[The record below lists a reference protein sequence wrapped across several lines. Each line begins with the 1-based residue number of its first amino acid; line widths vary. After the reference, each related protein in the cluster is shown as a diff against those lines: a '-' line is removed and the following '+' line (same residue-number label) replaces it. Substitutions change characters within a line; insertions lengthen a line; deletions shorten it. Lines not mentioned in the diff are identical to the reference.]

1 MPSLHKQLRST
12 RASSKNKEYMS
23 RRGWFL
29 FLLVGFLWGIPY
41 LFIKVAVD
49 PDNGFTPATVVC
61 LRTAI
66 GAAIL
71 IPLAIRGGHFSAALK
86 GYKYVALYALLE
98 MIGPWILIGTAEQK
112 ISSGLA
118 GLLVAS
124 VPIWA
129 TIFASLR
136 GDKTVWQRKRLFG
149 IVVGFIGL
157 IAVVGIESITGSAD
171 ALSIFMVL
179 LASIGYSYAVM
190 MVQGAL
196 PGVSGVAINAVA
208 MAITALF
215 YLPFAIAQW
224 PTHTISAGAIRAVIG
239 LGVLSTGAAFAAFF
253 TLANIIGVARGS
265 LVTYL
270 NTACAVVL
278 GVIILDEPLTTGIIL
293 GLPLVLIGSYFASRK
308 PANT

>member
-1 MPSLHKQLRST
+1 
-12 RASSKNKEYMS
+12 MS

-29 FLLVGFLWGIPY
+29 FILVGFLWGVPY
-41 LFIKVAVD
+41 LFIKIAVD
-49 PDNGFTPATVVC
+49 PDNGFSPAAVVC

-71 IPLAIRGGHFSAALK
+71 VPLAMRQGQLGAAIRGI
-86 GYKYVALYALLE
+86 KYVAPYALLE

-118 GLLVAS
+118 GLLIAS

-129 TIFASLR
+129 TIFASMR
-136 GDKTVWQRKRLFG
+136 GDKTVWHHMRLLG

-157 IAVVGIESITGSAD
+157 IAVVGFESIKGSSD
-171 ALSIFMVL
+171 PLSIAMVL
-179 LASIGYSYAVM
+179 VAAIGYSYAVM

-196 PGVSGVAINAVA
+196 PHVSGIAINAVA
-208 MAITALF
+208 MAITAIF
-215 YLPFAIAQW
+215 YLPLTIIQW
-224 PTHTISAGAIRAVIG
+224 PTHEISTEAITAIIG
-239 LGVLSTGAAFAAFF
+239 LGVLSTGAAFVAFF
-253 TLANIIGVARGS
+253 ALAAIIGVARGS

-270 NTACAVVL
+270 NTAFAVVL
-278 GVIILDEPLTTGIIL
+278 GVIILDEPFTTGMAI

-308 PANT
+308 PAEAK

>member
-1 MPSLHKQLRST
+1 
-12 RASSKNKEYMS
+12 MS

-29 FLLVGFLWGIPY
+29 FILVGFLWGVPY

-49 PDNGFTPATVVC
+49 PENGFSPAIVVC

-71 IPLAIRGGHFSAALK
+71 IPFAIKQKQLIPAIRGI
-86 GYKYVALYALLE
+86 KYVSLYALLE

-129 TIFASLR
+129 TIFASMR
-136 GDKTVWQRKRLFG
+136 GDKSVWHHTRLIG
-149 IVVGFIGL
+149 IIVGFIGL

-171 ALSIFMVL
+171 PLSIGMVL
-179 LASIGYSYAVM
+179 VAAIGYSYAVM
-190 MVQGAL
+190 MVQTAL
-196 PGVSGVAINAVA
+196 PDVSGIAINAVA
-208 MAITALF
+208 MALTAIF
-215 YLPFAIAQW
+215 YLPWTLIQW
-224 PTHTISAGAIRAVIG
+224 PEHHISMSAINAVIG
-239 LGVLSTGAAFAAFF
+239 LGVLSTGAAFVAFF
-253 TLANIIGVARGS
+253 ALTAIIGVARGS

-270 NTACAVVL
+270 NTAFAVVL
-278 GVIILDEPLTTGIIL
+278 GVIILSEPLTFGIII
-293 GLPLVLIGSYFASRK
+293 GLPLVLIGSYLASRK
-308 PANT
+308 PASTQA

>member
-1 MPSLHKQLRST
+1 
-12 RASSKNKEYMS
+12 MS
-23 RRGWFL
+23 RRAWFL
-29 FLLVGFLWGIPY
+29 FVLVGFLWGVPY

-49 PDNGFTPATVVC
+49 PDNGFSPAVVVC

-71 IPLAIRGGHFSAALK
+71 IPLAMRQGQLGAAIRGI
-86 GYKYVALYALLE
+86 KYVAPYALLE

-118 GLLVAS
+118 GLLIAS

-129 TIFASLR
+129 TIFASMR
-136 GDKTVWQRKRLFG
+136 GDKTVWHHKRLMG

-157 IAVVGIESITGSAD
+157 IAVVGFESIKGSSD
-171 ALSIFMVL
+171 PLSIAMVL
-179 LASIGYSYAVM
+179 VAAIGYSYAVM

-196 PGVSGVAINAVA
+196 PHVSGIAINAVA
-208 MAITALF
+208 MAITAIF
-215 YLPFAIAQW
+215 YLPLTIIQW
-224 PTHTISAGAIRAVIG
+224 PTHEISSEAINAIIG
-239 LGVLSTGAAFAAFF
+239 LGVLSTGAAFVAFF
-253 TLANIIGVARGS
+253 ALAAMIGVARGS

-270 NTACAVVL
+270 NTAFAVVL
-278 GVIILDEPLTTGIIL
+278 GVIILDEPFTTGLAL

-308 PANT
+308 PIEAK

>member
-1 MPSLHKQLRST
+1 
-12 RASSKNKEYMS
+12 MS
-23 RRGWFL
+23 RRGLFL
-29 FLLVGFLWGIPY
+29 FILVGFLWGIPY
-41 LFIKVAVD
+41 LFIKIAID
-49 PDNGFTPATVVC
+49 PESGFTPAIVVC

-71 IPLAIRGGHFSAALK
+71 IPLAIKQGQLGAALR
-86 GYKYVALYALLE
+86 GAKYVFFYALLE

-157 IAVVGIESITGSAD
+157 IAVVGIESITGSSD
-171 ALSIFMVL
+171 PLSIAMVL
-179 LASIGYSYAVM
+179 VASIGYSYAVM

-196 PGVSGVAINAVA
+196 PNVSGIAINAVA
-208 MAITALF
+208 MAMTALF
-215 YLPFAIAQW
+215 YAPWAIAQW
-224 PTHTISAGAIRAVIG
+224 PTHEISQGAIRAIIG

-270 NTACAVVL
+270 NTAFAVVL
-278 GVIILDEPLTTGIIL
+278 GVVILNEPLTTGIIL

-308 PANT
+308 PANA

>member
-1 MPSLHKQLRST
+1 
-12 RASSKNKEYMS
+12 MS

-29 FLLVGFLWGIPY
+29 FILVGFLWGIPY

-49 PDNGFTPATVVC
+49 PENGFSPATVVC

-71 IPLAIRGGHFSAALK
+71 IPFAIKQKQLIPALRGFT
-86 GYKYVALYALLE
+86 YVSFYALLE

-136 GDKTVWQRKRLFG
+136 GDKSVWHHTRLIG
-149 IVVGFIGL
+149 IIVGFIGL
-157 IAVVGIESITGSAD
+157 IAVVGIESIAGSAD
-171 ALSIFMVL
+171 PLSIGMVL
-179 LASIGYSYAVM
+179 VAAIGYSYAVM
-190 MVQGAL
+190 MVQTAL
-196 PGVSGVAINAVA
+196 PDVSGIAINAVA
-208 MAITALF
+208 MALTAIF
-215 YLPFAIAQW
+215 YLPWTYIQW
-224 PTHTISAGAIRAVIG
+224 PDHHISMSAINAVIG
-239 LGVLSTGAAFAAFF
+239 LGVLSTGAAFVAFF
-253 TLANIIGVARGS
+253 ALTAIIGVARGS

-270 NTACAVVL
+270 NTAFAVVL
-278 GVIILDEPLTTGIIL
+278 GVIILSEPLTFGIIL
-293 GLPLVLIGSYFASRK
+293 GLPLVLIGSYLASRK
-308 PANT
+308 PASAQI

>member
-1 MPSLHKQLRST
+1 
-12 RASSKNKEYMS
+12 MS

-29 FLLVGFLWGIPY
+29 FIFVGFLWGVPY

-49 PDNGFTPATVVC
+49 PENGFSPAIVVC

-71 IPLAIRGGHFSAALK
+71 LPLAIKQKQLMPAIRGI
-86 GYKYVALYALLE
+86 KYVAPYALLE

-118 GLLVAS
+118 GLLIAS

-129 TIFASLR
+129 TIFASMR

-149 IVVGFIGL
+149 IVIGFVGL
-157 IAVVGIESITGSAD
+157 IAIVGIESIKGSSD
-171 ALSIFMVL
+171 PISILMVL
-179 LASIGYSYAVM
+179 VAAIGYSYAVM
-190 MVQGAL
+190 MVQDAL
-196 PGVSGVAINAVA
+196 PHVSGIAINAVA
-208 MAITALF
+208 MAITAIF
-215 YLPFAIAQW
+215 YLPWAFFQW
-224 PTHTISAGAIRAVIG
+224 PEHEISDEANGAVLG
-239 LGVLSTGAAFAAFF
+239 LGVLSTGIAFVAFF
-253 TLANIIGVARGS
+253 SLAAIIGVARGS

-270 NTACAVVL
+270 NTAFAVVL
-278 GVIILDEPLTTGIIL
+278 GVIILDEPLTTGMLL

-308 PANT
+308 PVST

>member
-1 MPSLHKQLRST
+1 
-12 RASSKNKEYMS
+12 MS
-23 RRGWFL
+23 RRGWGL
-29 FLLVGFLWGIPY
+29 FLLVGFLWGVPY

-49 PDNGFTPATVVC
+49 PDNGFSPAAVVC

-71 IPLAIRGGHFSAALK
+71 IPWSIRQKSLGAALR
-86 GYKYVALYALLE
+86 GIKYVAPYALLE

-129 TIFASLR
+129 TIFASMK
-136 GDKTVWQRKRLFG
+136 GDKTVWHHKRLFG
-149 IVVGFIGL
+149 IVIGFIGL
-157 IAVVGIESITGSAD
+157 IAVVGIESIKGGAD
-171 ALSIFMVL
+171 PLSIAMVL
-179 LASIGYSYAVM
+179 LASVGYSYAVM
-190 MVQGAL
+190 FVQSGL

-215 YLPFAIAQW
+215 YLPLTVIQW
-224 PTHTISAGAIRAVIG
+224 PTHHISSEAISAIIG
-239 LGVLSTGAAFAAFF
+239 LGVLSTGIAFAAFF
-253 TLANIIGVARGS
+253 TLAAIIDVARAS

-270 NTACAVVL
+270 NTAFAVVL
-278 GVIILDEPLTTGIIL
+278 GVIILGEPLTIGIIM
-293 GLPLVLIGSYFASRK
+293 GLPLVLVGSYFASRK
-308 PANT
+308 SEVSTNA

>member
-1 MPSLHKQLRST
+1 
-12 RASSKNKEYMS
+12 MS

-29 FLLVGFLWGIPY
+29 FILVGFLWGVPY
-41 LFIKVAVD
+41 LFIKIAVD
-49 PDNGFTPATVVC
+49 PDNGFSPAAVVC

-71 IPLAIRGGHFSAALK
+71 IPLAIRQGQLGAAIR
-86 GYKYVALYALLE
+86 GIKYVAPYALLE

-118 GLLVAS
+118 GLLIAS

-129 TIFASLR
+129 TIFASMR
-136 GDKTVWQRKRLFG
+136 GDKTVWHHKRLLG

-157 IAVVGIESITGSAD
+157 IAVVGFESIKGSSD
-171 ALSIFMVL
+171 PLSIAMVL
-179 LASIGYSYAVM
+179 VAAIGYSYAVM

-196 PGVSGVAINAVA
+196 PHVSGIAINAVA
-208 MAITALF
+208 MAITAIF
-215 YLPFAIAQW
+215 YLPLTIIQW
-224 PTHTISAGAIRAVIG
+224 PTHEISNDAINAIIG
-239 LGVLSTGAAFAAFF
+239 LGVLSTGAAFVAFF
-253 TLANIIGVARGS
+253 ALAAIIGVARGS

-270 NTACAVVL
+270 NTAFAVVL
-278 GVIILDEPLTTGIIL
+278 GVVILDEPFTTGMAI

-308 PANT
+308 PAEAK

>member
-1 MPSLHKQLRST
+1 
-12 RASSKNKEYMS
+12 MS

-157 IAVVGIESITGSAD
+157 IAVVGIESITGTAD

-208 MAITALF
+208 MAITTLF

-224 PTHTISAGAIRAVIG
+224 PTHAISAGAIRAIIG

>member
-1 MPSLHKQLRST
+1 
-12 RASSKNKEYMS
+12 MS
-23 RRGWFL
+23 RRAWFL
-29 FLLVGFLWGIPY
+29 FVLVGFLWGVPY

-49 PDNGFTPATVVC
+49 PDNGFSPAAVVC

-71 IPLAIRGGHFSAALK
+71 IPLATRQGQLGAAIRGI
-86 GYKYVALYALLE
+86 KYVAPYALLE

-118 GLLVAS
+118 GLLIAS

-129 TIFASLR
+129 TIFASMR
-136 GDKTVWQRKRLFG
+136 GDKTVWHHKRLMG

-157 IAVVGIESITGSAD
+157 IAVVGFESIKGSSD
-171 ALSIFMVL
+171 PLSIAMVL
-179 LASIGYSYAVM
+179 VAAIGYSYAVM

-196 PGVSGVAINAVA
+196 PHVSGIAINALA
-208 MAITALF
+208 MAITAIF
-215 YLPFAIAQW
+215 YLPLTIIQW
-224 PTHTISAGAIRAVIG
+224 PTHEISSEAINAIIG
-239 LGVLSTGAAFAAFF
+239 LGVLSTGAAFVAFF
-253 TLANIIGVARGS
+253 ALAAMIGVARGS

-270 NTACAVVL
+270 NTAFAVVL
-278 GVIILDEPLTTGIIL
+278 GVIILDEPFTTGMAL

-308 PANT
+308 PVEAK

>member
-1 MPSLHKQLRST
+1 
-12 RASSKNKEYMS
+12 MS
-23 RRGWFL
+23 RRGWIL

-49 PDNGFTPATVVC
+49 PDNGFTPAIVVC

-71 IPLAIRGGHFSAALK
+71 IPLAVKQGQLTGALRGAR
-86 GYKYVALYALLE
+86 YVFFYALLE

-129 TIFASLR
+129 TIFASMR
-136 GDKTVWQRKRLFG
+136 GDKTVWHHKRLFG
-149 IVVGFIGL
+149 IIVGFIGL

-171 ALSIFMVL
+171 PLSIFMVL

-196 PGVSGVAINAVA
+196 PHLSAIAINAVA
-208 MAITALF
+208 MAMTALF
-215 YLPFAIAQW
+215 YAPWAIVQW
-224 PTHTISAGAIRAVIG
+224 PAHQISDGAIRAIIG
-239 LGVLSTGAAFAAFF
+239 LGVLSTGAAFVAFF
-253 TLANIIGVARGS
+253 TLASIIGVARGS

-270 NTACAVVL
+270 NTAIAVLL
-278 GVIILDEPLTTGIIL
+278 GVIILNEPLTVGIVL

-308 PANT
+308 PVAQ

>member
-1 MPSLHKQLRST
+1 
-12 RASSKNKEYMS
+12 MS

-29 FLLVGFLWGIPY
+29 FILVGFLWGIPY

-49 PDNGFTPATVVC
+49 PENGFSPAIVVC

-66 GAAIL
+66 GAVIL
-71 IPLAIRGGHFSAALK
+71 VPLAIRQRQLASAIR
-86 GYKYVALYALLE
+86 GYKYVAFYALLE

-129 TIFASLR
+129 TIFASMR
-136 GDKTVWQRKRLFG
+136 GDKTVWHHKRLIG

-157 IAVVGIESITGSAD
+157 IAVVGIESISGGTD
-171 ALSIFMVL
+171 PLSIAMVL
-179 LASIGYSYAVM
+179 VASIGYSYAVM

-196 PGVSGVAINAVA
+196 PGVSGIAINAVA
-208 MAITALF
+208 MTMTALF
-215 YLPFAIAQW
+215 YLPWAIVQW
-224 PTHTISAGAIRAVIG
+224 PTHQISDGAIRAILG
-239 LGVLSTGAAFAAFF
+239 LGILSTGAAFAAFF
-253 TLANIIGVARGS
+253 TLASIIGVARGS

-270 NTACAVVL
+270 NTAFAVIL
-278 GVIILDEPLTTGIIL
+278 GVVILNEPLTVGIIL

-308 PANT
+308 QVTA

>member
-1 MPSLHKQLRST
+1 
-12 RASSKNKEYMS
+12 MS

-29 FLLVGFLWGIPY
+29 FILVGFLWGIPY

-49 PDNGFTPATVVC
+49 PDNGFTPAIVVC

-71 IPLAIRGGHFSAALK
+71 IPIAIKQKQLMPALRGI
-86 GYKYVALYALLE
+86 KYVAPYALLE

-118 GLLVAS
+118 GLLIAS

-129 TIFASLR
+129 TIFASMR
-136 GDKTVWQRKRLFG
+136 GDKTVWHRSRLMG
-149 IVVGFIGL
+149 IILGFIGL
-157 IAVVGIESITGSAD
+157 VAVVGIESIKGSSD

-179 LASIGYSYAVM
+179 IAAVGYSYAVM

-196 PGVSGVAINAVA
+196 PGVSGIAINGVA
-208 MAITALF
+208 MAISALF
-215 YLPFAIAQW
+215 YLPFAIVQW
-224 PTHTISAGAIRAVIG
+224 PAHEISTAAINSIIG
-239 LGVLSTGAAFAAFF
+239 LGVLSTGAAFVAFF
-253 TLANIIGVARGS
+253 SLTTIIGVARGS

-270 NTACAVVL
+270 NTAFAVVL
-278 GVIILDEPLTTGIIL
+278 GVIILGEPLTTGIAL

-308 PANT
+308 PVTK

>member
-1 MPSLHKQLRST
+1 
-12 RASSKNKEYMS
+12 MS

-29 FLLVGFLWGIPY
+29 FILVGFLWGIPY

-71 IPLAIRGGHFSAALK
+71 IPLAIRQKQLGAAIA
-86 GYKYVALYALLE
+86 GIKYVAFYALLE

-118 GLLVAS
+118 GLLIAS

-129 TIFASLR
+129 TIFASMR
-136 GDKTVWQRKRLFG
+136 GDKSVWHHKRLFG
-149 IVVGFIGL
+149 IIIGFIGL
-157 IAVVGIESITGSAD
+157 IAVVGIESIKGSAEP
-171 ALSIFMVL
+171 LYIFMVL
-179 LASIGYSYAVM
+179 VAAIGYSYAVM
-190 MVQGAL
+190 MVQSAL
-196 PGVSGVAINAVA
+196 PHVSGIAINALA
-208 MAITALF
+208 MALSAIF
-215 YLPFAIAQW
+215 YTPWAIVQW
-224 PTHTISAGAIRAVIG
+224 PTHQISDGAIRAILG
-239 LGVLSTGAAFAAFF
+239 LGILSTGAAFVAFF
-253 TLANIIGVARGS
+253 TLSAIIGVARGS

-270 NTACAVVL
+270 NTAFAVVL
-278 GVIILDEPLTTGIIL
+278 GVVILNEPFTTGMAL

-308 PANT
+308 PVSA